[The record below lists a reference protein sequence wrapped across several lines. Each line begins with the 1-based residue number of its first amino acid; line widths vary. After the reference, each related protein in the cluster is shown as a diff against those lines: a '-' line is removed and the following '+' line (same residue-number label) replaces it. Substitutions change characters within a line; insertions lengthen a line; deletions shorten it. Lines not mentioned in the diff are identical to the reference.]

1 MSIRHSLRAWI
12 LLYISGQ
19 YIYCLVETAST
30 QLILQLAVVKQRIL
44 GNRRVKLCIRRH
56 SKRVHCVGL
65 VALTQV
71 AVSQMIRSILCKQVI
86 GTTRLTQIRQRLV
99 VECATVE
106 RVTHNIV
113 LHTTHLTTVSLVS
126 THILLGTGVVIEL
139 KPRLRHY
146 SLNLHRLLGGSSR
159 NQSITTLN
167 HIAILALLEINLHN
181 IERHQVAIL
190 RTLEQGVKALTS
202 HIVLTSGVGYV

>member
-1 MSIRHSLRAWI
+1 
-12 LLYISGQ
+12 
-19 YIYCLVETAST
+19 
-30 QLILQLAVVKQRIL
+30 
-44 GNRRVKLCIRRH
+44 
-56 SKRVHCVGL
+56 
-65 VALTQV
+65 
-71 AVSQMIRSILCKQVI
+71 MIRSILCKQII
-86 GTTRLTQIRQRLV
+86 GTTRLTQIGQRLV

-113 LHTTHLTTVSLVS
+113 LHATHLTTVSLVS
-126 THILLGTGVVIEL
+126 AHILLGTGVVIEL

-146 SLNLHRLLGGSSR
+146 SLNLHRLLGSSSR

-181 IERHQVAIL
+181 TERHQIAIL

>member
-1 MSIRHSLRAWI
+1 M
-12 LLYISGQ
+12 
-19 YIYCLVETAST
+19 
-30 QLILQLAVVKQRIL
+30 
-44 GNRRVKLCIRRH
+44 
-56 SKRVHCVGL
+56 
-65 VALTQV
+65 
-71 AVSQMIRSILCKQVI
+71 
-86 GTTRLTQIRQRLV
+86 
-99 VECATVE
+99 E

-113 LHTTHLTTVSLVS
+113 LHATHLTTVSLIS
-126 THILLGTGVVIEL
+126 AHILLGTGVVIEL